1 MVRDGNKNRDRA
13 SQWIQYLWFQLK
25 DTLIEAGYFDLKNED
40 DWKAINRVTQ
50 AVLTFTQDLRNR

>member
-25 DTLIEAGYFDLKNED
+25 DTLIEAG
-40 DWKAINRVTQ
+40 
-50 AVLTFTQDLRNR
+50 